1 MAKQVIFVKIFNVGT
16 GNDATI
22 GMVNGNL
29 QWASI
34 SGFAGWSNGFI
45 DQNTV
50 DIPGQAINI
59 SAGGALGGFDG
70 DAEIDVTDALLHN
83 AIYSGAISVIGKQ
96 AIVAIGNDPASFDDA
111 KIEFNGVVS
120 SQGFPDEITVSIT
133 CDSSI
138 DFDAKKIPETVITQE
153 MALNNHDSEAIGKSI
168 LPTYGNVVYLPMVFC
183 GSNSDS
189 LAHALASKEY
199 NLGAVPTEQL
209 FEATAPDMLHDEDV
223 YDFLTSSLDAFR
235 GRFLLQ
241 VVGIWQSAEKENVWC
256 CLSANGRDL
265 WASATSANHLTGIR
279 KALIGNRL
287 KVASGTGAGDSLL
300 IIDVAYESHTVDWND
315 TSITSLWIK
324 LDTTDITSLSSSL
337 PYSAS
342 DPGDSND
349 GNSDY
354 RPDFFTDKPAETSF
368 LVSAYDNGK
377 YKNDVSFVTIQAKD
391 DVFLLSS
398 LADIGNGIVVSRNNG
413 LTSEINANVKLLFE
427 SEKWKM
433 VSVDVDNVKDTD
445 GKLTSVTLSQIQTN
459 LFNYDTSFNGLF
471 HNVYNG
477 ESVLINDSLSNRL
490 EIVGRT
496 DVDYS
501 FTSYSTI
508 ISFDQSTF
516 FYLKDLYK
524 GFDLSK
530 EDLDIRVL
538 PKFGYVLS
546 SSADFSKDFLDE
558 PVITKIEVAIISD
571 SNVVID
577 KVSHTFYVGFL
588 FNNSNTTASFEF
600 DVENKTV
607 LLSSN
612 AVGYEETSTSLF
624 DSINEALK
632 IGDKLKACKSS
643 KNVNAIVVSIQST
656 LSTRVDIGSHTW
668 NVKKKIY
675 PSFIAIS
682 SQVDKNDLYY
692 KCVSDPD
699 VTTPAGIVKS
709 IAANNALSIGADSF
723 ASAITGQ
730 RNLFTLQTTSFD
742 GQVQPESGSSISE
755 VIQEIA
761 ESSITAVYMDSAGN
775 VQAKF
780 LPDEPTSYSIEFNGS
795 NVIRDGLSFS
805 QPKNGYVFSDFSFV
819 VKANPFDK
827 ESTITIDTDSASSFP
842 GELEYDYGSIIFSA
856 DTGYSV
862 RSYHNLAI
870 ENDGPFTFRSIGISG
885 PSRELLSMFAVGTFW
900 KYDDLVT
907 LTTSLLRIDAV
918 CPDYE
923 SENAYGVR
931 IGCFV
936 LDTVDNA
943 SITIKSLS
951 MRSPRQKWKE
961 LVGGVDVENYAI
973 AQAMWGAAYAARASL
988 GKEQQAPEN
997 ATSLKNPVWG
1007 SESFTITKWA
1017 HSVVAYCTQNKIVI
1031 RFEAPATAAIQTV
1044 NFMDWVSF
1052 AWGPYSALPIR
1063 GYVVERKHNI
1073 GKGTISFTLL
1083 CYGEYVAIPA
1093 IITELGELFQLETGE
1108 IISPEVGETSKTIGK
1123 LSLVTTETALT
1134 GGADLLATIPGV
1146 GNYRIDGNEFI
1157 EYIRGIGIVEIVAG
1171 TAGQTSFSFAN
1182 PFETDQIVC
1191 SVYDTVS
1198 NDLIGVA
1205 LNITDATI
1213 SASGLAT
1220 IEVTGQFRIMVR
1232 K

>member
-29 QWASI
+29 QWSSI
-34 SGFAGWSNGFI
+34 AGFQYWYPGFI
-45 DQNTV
+45 DHNTV

-70 DAEIDVTDALLHN
+70 DAEIIVTDSLLHN

-96 AIVAIGNDPASFDDA
+96 AIVAIGTDPASFDDA

-153 MALNNHDSEAIGKSI
+153 MALNNPDSEAIGKSI
-168 LPTYGNVVYLPMVFC
+168 LPTYGNIVYHPMVFC
-183 GSNSDS
+183 GANSAAM
-189 LAHALASKEY
+189 AHMLVESEY
-199 NLGAVPTEQL
+199 AFPGLDML
-209 FEATAPDMLHDEDV
+209 FRADAPDMLHEEDV
-223 YDFLTSSLDAFR
+223 YDYLTASLDAFR
-235 GRFLLQ
+235 GRYLLQ
-241 VVGIWQSAEKENVWC
+241 IVGLWQSATTENVWC

-265 WASATSANHLTGIR
+265 WAHPNAANYITQIR
-279 KALIGNRL
+279 NAILGMRL

-300 IIDVAYESHTVDWND
+300 ILDVEWATHKVEWND

-324 LDTTDITSLSSSL
+324 LDTSDIASLESSL

-342 DPGDSND
+342 SPGDDHD
-349 GNSDY
+349 GNTDY
-354 RPDFFTDKPAETSF
+354 RPGFNAFPPTLETGF
-368 LVSAYDNGK
+368 LTAGYDNGK
-377 YKNDVSFVTIQAKD
+377 FKDGVSFVSFQAREN
-391 DVFLLSS
+391 VFLLSS
-398 LADIGNGIVVSRNNG
+398 AANIGSGVVFYANENNA
-413 LTSEINANVKLLFE
+413 TSVNANVRELFY
-427 SEKWKM
+427 SDNWKM
-433 VSVDVDNVKDTD
+433 VAIDIEGVKDDETKFVDVETQQIPTHIFNFEQSFNSISYNVKGSDRVNTFD
-445 GKLTSVTLSQIQTN
+445 QITNRSPITSLVS
-459 LFNYDTSFNGLF
+459 
-471 HNVYNG
+471 
-477 ESVLINDSLSNRL
+477 
-490 EIVGRT
+490 IVH
-496 DVDYS
+496 S
-501 FTSYSTI
+501 FTAWTAEI
-508 ISFDQSTF
+508 TANNATF

-524 GFDLSK
+524 GTDISDGEF
-530 EDLDIRVL
+530 DIRLL
-538 PKFGYVLS
+538 PKFSYTFDAGTYFDQ
-546 SSADFSKDFLDE
+546 DFPGFGLN
-558 PVITKIEVAIISD
+558 VRFEVAIVND
-571 SNVVID
+571 SNVVIGRAYHDLTIDYLLGTSD
-577 KVSHTFYVGFL
+577 KSVL
-588 FNNSNTTASFEF
+588 FSF
-600 DVENKTV
+600 DPENKKV
-607 LLSSN
+607 VMSAN
-612 AVGYEETSTSLF
+612 AEYYAEESTSLF

-632 IGDKLKACKSS
+632 IGETLKSCESS
-643 KNVNAIVVSIQST
+643 KNVNGIVISVQAR
-656 LSTRVDIGSHTW
+656 LAMGVDMKSHAWTIT
-668 NVKKKIY
+668 KQIA
-675 PSFIAIS
+675 PSYMAIS
-682 SQVDKNDLYY
+682 RQIDKNSLYY
-692 KCVSDPD
+692 KCVSDSL

-709 IAANNALSIGADSF
+709 IATNNSLPIDADSF
-723 ASAITGQ
+723 ASAINAQ
-730 RNLFTLQTTSFD
+730 RDLFTLPTTDFD

-780 LPDEPTSYSIEFNGS
+780 LPDEPTSYSIEFNGT

-805 QPKNGYVFSDFSFV
+805 QPKNGYVFSDFSFSA
-819 VKANPFDK
+819 KANPFD
-827 ESTITIDTDSASSFP
+827 EASAITIDTDSASTFP
-842 GELEYDYGSIIFSA
+842 GETEYDYGTIAFASS
-856 DTGYSV
+856 TGYYVNAYLGKPLVSGGN
-862 RSYHNLAI
+862 SAFKTI
-870 ENDGPFTFRSIGISG
+870 CISG
-885 PSRELLSMFAVGTFW
+885 PSRELIAMFVQGTYW
-900 KYDDLVT
+900 KYDDLF
-907 LTTSLLRIDAV
+907 SKKSHSIRIDSV
-918 CPDYE
+918 CPDYA
-923 SENAYGVR
+923 SAGAYGVR
-931 IGCFV
+931 VGCFV
-936 LDTVDNA
+936 IDTVADA
-943 SITIKSLS
+943 GITENKLI
-951 MRSPRQKWKE
+951 MRSPRPKWKE
-961 LVGGVDVENYAI
+961 LVGGVDVSNYAI
-973 AQAMWGAAYAARASL
+973 AQAMWEAAYAARASL

-1007 SESFTITKWA
+1007 SEPFTITKWA

-1031 RFEAPATAAIQTV
+1031 RFESPAIASIQAV

-1052 AWGPYSALPIR
+1052 AWGPYSAQPIR
-1063 GYVVERKHNI
+1063 GYIVERKHNI

-1108 IISPEVGETSKTIGK
+1108 IISPEVGETSKTIGE